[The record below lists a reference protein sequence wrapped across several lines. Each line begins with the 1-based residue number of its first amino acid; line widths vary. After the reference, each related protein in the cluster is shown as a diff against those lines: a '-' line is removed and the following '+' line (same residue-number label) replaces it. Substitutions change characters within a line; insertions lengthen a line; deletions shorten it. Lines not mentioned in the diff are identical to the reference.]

1 MTEVKQLFLVD
12 DEPLVLRALERM
24 MRQEKYETRCFAGPA
39 EALAALE
46 TSRPDCVISDYYMP
60 KTDGLTFLEKV
71 KGIDP
76 RIGRVL
82 LTGGYIDDRVRAA
95 LEGETV
101 NVLIQKPWHLKY
113 LREVMEHVRAGRS
126 GVFIGKHKLKSGS
139 PSSGDGTSVSAG
151 PATAPVDRPA
161 VLVLAGDD
169 VFRQMMESWLS
180 RRGYRV
186 RAFRTAGEAVESA
199 REQTPDVIVLDPAT
213 PGQASVRMLDMLRDC
228 FPRTPI
234 IAVTESSQRN
244 LVVETFRQG
253 ATCTLQKPVSPD
265 TLESTVHR
273 CLQLRGLLDDRTS
286 RPELNAIMEMHHAIA
301 SGMTGAGL
309 LDLLLQEMIRHT
321 GADAASVLLVEPGD
335 GKLRVAASYGL
346 DDRLVRQERILL
358 GERISGWVVEHNQPQ
373 VVIGDAGDD
382 PRMKGASRATPAAVG
397 MCLPMRGRDRVTGAL
412 CVTRFEG
419 EEAFDRDAV
428 DLGVLLG
435 GEVARALERNQAAE
449 ERADLERSM
458 LHRDKL
464 ATIGELASGMAH
476 EINNPLGYVS
486 SNLSSLTN
494 CIKDLLPVLQC
505 LSAGKNQP
513 DPEGALAAAR
523 KLDLEYILS
532 DLPQCLQETNEGL
545 KHVLKIVD
553 NLKTFARED
562 SEEKEMANIN
572 QILDGAVAIV
582 WNQIKNKAE
591 ITREYGDL
599 PALPCYPSQLGQLFL
614 NLVYNAAQAIEKD
627 GHIVL
632 RTALEDGNAVVEVED
647 DGCGMPPDVQKRI
660 FDTFFT
666 TKPRGVGT
674 GLGLSIAKRIVE
686 RHAGTLQATSRVG
699 RGSLFRVT
707 LPRP

>member
-24 MRQEKYETRCFAGPA
+24 MRQEKYETRCFPGPA

-46 TSRPDCVISDYYMP
+46 TSRPDCIISDYYMP

-82 LTGGYIDDRVRAA
+82 LTGGYIDDRVRTA
-95 LEGETV
+95 LDGETV
-101 NVLIQKPWHLKY
+101 NVLIQKPWHIKY

-126 GVFIGKHKLKSGS
+126 GVFIGKHKIKSES
-139 PSSGDGTSVSAG
+139 PSSDGGTSVSAG
-151 PATAPVDRPA
+151 PDTTPVDRPA
-161 VLVLAGDD
+161 VLVLAGDNASRL
-169 VFRQMMESWLS
+169 VMESWLS

-186 RAFRTAGEAVESA
+186 RAFGTAGEAVQSA
-199 REQTPDVIVLDPAT
+199 REQTPDVIVLDPAAS
-213 PGQASVRMLDMLRDC
+213 GQASVRMLDTLRNC

-234 IAVTESSQRN
+234 IAVTGADQRN
-244 LVVETFRQG
+244 TVVEAFRQG
-253 ATCTLQKPVSPD
+253 ATCTLQKPVGAD
-265 TLESTVHR
+265 ALEATVHR
-273 CLQLRGLLDDRTS
+273 CLQLKGLLDDQAS
-286 RPELNAIMEMHHAIA
+286 RPELGAIMEMHHAIA

-321 GADAASVLLVEPGD
+321 GADAASVLLVEPED
-335 GKLRVAASYGL
+335 GTLRVAASYGL
-346 DDRLVRQERILL
+346 DDRLVRQERVLL
-358 GERISGWVVEHNQPQ
+358 GERISGWVVEHNLPQ

-382 PRMKGASRATPAAVG
+382 PRMQGASRATPASVG

-419 EEAFDRDAV
+419 EAAFDRDAV
-428 DLGVLLG
+428 DLGILLG

-458 LHRDKL
+458 LRRDKL

-494 CIKDLLPVLQC
+494 CIKDVLPVLQC
-505 LSAGKNQP
+505 LSAGKNRP
-513 DPEGALAAAR
+513 DPEGALQAAS
-523 KLDLEYILS
+523 KLDLEFVLS
-532 DLPQCLQETNEGL
+532 DLPQCLQETAEGL
-545 KHVLKIVD
+545 KRVLKIVD
-553 NLKTFARED
+553 DLKTFARED
-562 SEEKEMANIN
+562 SEAKEVADVN
-572 QILDGAVAIV
+572 QILDGAVAIM
-582 WNQIKNKAE
+582 WNQVKYKAE

-599 PALPCYPSQLGQLFL
+599 PGLPCYPSQLGQLFL
-614 NLVYNAAQAIEKD
+614 NLVLNAAQAIEKD

-632 RTALEDGNAVVEVED
+632 RTAISGGSLVIEVED
-647 DGCGMPPDVQKRI
+647 DGRGMPPEVQKKI
-660 FDTFFT
+660 FDTFYT
-666 TKPRGVGT
+666 TKPRGEGT
-674 GLGLSIAKRIVE
+674 GLGLSIAKRIAE
-686 RHAGTLQATSRVG
+686 RHAGSIEVTSQAG